1 MNCVILLNYSMKS
14 NFTDKGNL
22 MSLNGKIALIKRWI
36 GIVSGNNRVAVI
48 QGGGKLYS
56 KDDIAGYYNDLTGKV
71 NEKTLLDDNGI
82 AVNLI
87 EGNKIVH
94 FPISIFQYA
103 LGLWDLYLANNDE
116 EKKRQFLN
124 QCEWI
129 IANQRKDG
137 SWNCF
142 EPIGYHQYTVSSMGQ
157 GEAISVLARAYKITG
172 EQRWMDSAQ
181 RAMKFML
188 IPVSLGGTLLVNGCD
203 YFFEEYPD
211 ESGAKRSVLNG
222 WIFTLFG
229 ILDYL
234 KLQNDLEV
242 QDIYNRSID
251 TLIRHL
257 KDYDAGYW
265 SFYDQTGRIASP
277 AYHDLHIALL
287 KTLSDLTNQM
297 LFKEIADKWQYYS
310 EKKLNRVH
318 AIMKKAAQKFKESP
332 EGIIIQ

>member
-1 MNCVILLNYSMKS
+1 
-14 NFTDKGNL
+14 
-22 MSLNGKIALIKRWI
+22 MSLNGKITLIKRWI
-36 GIVSGNNRVAVI
+36 GIISGNNRVAVI
-48 QGGGKLYS
+48 QDVGKIYS

-71 NEKTLLDDNGI
+71 NDKTLLDDKGI

-87 EGNKIVH
+87 EGNKTVY

-103 LGLWDLYLANNDE
+103 LGLWDLYLPNNDE
-116 EKKRQFLN
+116 EKKQQFLN

-129 IANQRKDG
+129 ISNQREDG

-157 GEAISVLARAYKITG
+157 GEAISALVRAYKITG
-172 EQRWMDSAQ
+172 DKKWLDSAQ
-181 RAMKFML
+181 KAMKFMV
-188 IPVSLGGTLLVNGCD
+188 IPVSLGGTLLVDGRD

-211 ESGAKRSVLNG
+211 EIGNKRSVLNG

-229 ILDYL
+229 IYDYL
-234 KLQNDLEV
+234 KVQNDLEV
-242 QDIYNRSID
+242 QDIYKKSID
-251 TLIRHL
+251 TLARHL
-257 KDYDAGYW
+257 KDYDTGYW

-287 KTLSDLTNQM
+287 KALSDLTDQI
-297 LFKEIADKWQYYS
+297 LFKEIADKWQCYS
-310 EKKLNRVH
+310 EKKLNRVY